1 MQKILDNQLAVEWK
15 NKQLVPLYRDL
26 KAQIKEMSFTSE
38 YKLIKEYL
46 DKRTEILATFDGRE
60 QSPEA

>member
-1 MQKILDNQLAVEWK
+1 
-15 NKQLVPLYRDL
+15 
-26 KAQIKEMSFTSE
+26 MSFTSE

-60 QSPEA
+60 ESEEAQKLMQQLEELYSKLLSNYHL